1 MLLFLLSV
9 KLERYTGKQKK
20 CRMLLSLVVF
30 APSWTHVRDNR
41 QRTTVQLGRLPPTR
55 IRSCL
60 DSIQLFLITTST
72 FVPRM
77 QTQTLCSQ
85 EHTAIYSAQ
94 NHARYTLQQWSS
106 SSISKRNQGR
116 PSPISGSSHTDLL

>member
-1 MLLFLLSV
+1 
-9 KLERYTGKQKK
+9 
-20 CRMLLSLVVF
+20 MLLSLVVF
-30 APSWTHVRDNR
+30 APSWTYVRDNR

-77 QTQTLCSQ
+77 QHKRYAHKSTQLYIQLKITHDIL
-85 EHTAIYSAQ
+85 YSNGAPAAS
-94 NHARYTLQQWSS
+94 ARE
-106 SSISKRNQGR
+106 IKEDRR
-116 PSPISGSSHTDLL
+116 R